1 VEERPDGTKV
11 VRFKPVAAALTPQA
25 MQELH
30 TEFHRELDARTYAP
44 LLLCAAYVLD
54 FTVIHPFRDGNGRMS
69 RLITLWL
76 LYIIGHDVGR
86 YISLEKL
93 IDTSRETYYEA
104 LRLSTNGWHEAEHDL
119 APWAGYFLG
128 ILLAAYKDFEDR
140 AGTLSGRGS
149 KRALIVTFIDSLLTD
164 EFTVAA
170 IRENAPGVSDGWI
183 SQVLGE
189 LKREGIVESLGTGRS
204 ARWKRLRRQ
213 T

>member
-1 VEERPDGTKV
+1 
-11 VRFKPVAAALTPQA
+11 
-25 MQELH
+25 M
-30 TEFHRELDARTYAP
+30 
-44 LLLCAAYVLD
+44 LLCAAYVLD

-104 LRLSTNGWHEAEHDL
+104 LRLSTAGWHEAEHDL
-119 APWAGYFLG
+119 APWTEYFLG
-128 ILLAAYKDFEDR
+128 ILLAAYKDFEGR
-140 AGTLSGRGS
+140 AGTLGGRGS
-149 KRALIVTFIDSLLTD
+149 KRALIVTFIDSLLSD
-164 EFTVAA
+164 ELTVAA

-189 LKREGIVESLGTGRS
+189 LKQEGIVESLGTGRS